1 MNIRIIRRKRI
12 SKEVIAEMYG
22 ASSDELPKKDE
33 TIFIDGVEERVLSI
47 SMSFEKDTYFPIQ
60 PEDQTPEDKLD
71 RICWFEV
78 DIT

>member
-22 ASSDELPKKDE
+22 TSSDELPEKDE
-33 TIFIDGVEERVLSI
+33 TIFIDGVEQRVLSI
-47 SMSFEKDTYFPIQ
+47 SKSFEKDTYFPIR
-60 PEDQTPEDKLD
+60 PEDQTSEDKLD